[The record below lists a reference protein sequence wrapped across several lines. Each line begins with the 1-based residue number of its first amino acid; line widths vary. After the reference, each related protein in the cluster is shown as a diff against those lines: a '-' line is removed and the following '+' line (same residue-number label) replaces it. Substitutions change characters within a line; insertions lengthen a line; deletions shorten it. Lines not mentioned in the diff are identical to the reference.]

1 MHIRQEPQET
11 VRKSMTTSGL
21 AANGFLKQND
31 FLRESK
37 LSIIAQVFRKAR
49 FPRRARRRRAAP
61 GAVKPVLLCRPRAGS
76 SGARCG
82 PPPPNGGPLF

>member
-1 MHIRQEPQET
+1 
-11 VRKSMTTSGL
+11 MTTSGL

-61 GAVKPVLLCRPRAGS
+61 ALTLTE
-76 SGARCG
+76 
-82 PPPPNGGPLF
+82 LFAAYINIVRGRLHF